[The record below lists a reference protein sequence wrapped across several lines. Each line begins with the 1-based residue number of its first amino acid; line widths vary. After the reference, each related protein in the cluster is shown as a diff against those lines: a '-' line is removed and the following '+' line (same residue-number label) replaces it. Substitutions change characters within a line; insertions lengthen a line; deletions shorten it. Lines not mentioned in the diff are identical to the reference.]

1 MVNESINLDSIPGY
15 RIVEKHSRQ
24 PLKYSNKVTVR
35 RKYKKQD
42 IGKYANAK
50 FLASLPI
57 VTL

>member
-24 PLKYSNKVTVR
+24 PLKYSNKATVS

-50 FLASLPI
+50 FLLHFQ
-57 VTL
+57 